1 MKVDEL
7 LGLIED
13 KDDSEEQTRK
23 DELVEQD
30 VHADEQIQQEVRLE
44 YEDVLQNED
53 DEHELNITC
62 NDCWNNMIL
71 RKMYFLRYLSMKT
84 AAIRDDVEN
93 EEQECE
99 DEFAHI
105 MLLQENDDEDIYEMC
120 IWSSEDIGGYPDL
133 CSHRKGKA

>member
-30 VHADEQIQQEVRLE
+30 VHDDEQIQQEVRLE
-44 YEDVLQNED
+44 YDDVLQDKD

-71 RKMYFLRYLSMKT
+71 RKMYFLRYLRMKT

-105 MLLQENDDEDIYEMC
+105 MLLQENDVRISMNEDVH
-120 IWSSEDIGGYPDL
+120 SEDIGGYPDL

>member
-13 KDDSEEQTRK
+13 KDDSEEQSRK

-30 VHADEQIQQEVRLE
+30 VHDNEQAQQEVRLE
-44 YEDVLQNED
+44 YDDVLQNED

-71 RKMYFLRYLSMKT
+71 RKMYFLRYLRMKT

-105 MLLQENDDEDIYEMC
+105 MLLQENDDEDIYE
-120 IWSSEDIGGYPDL
+120 
-133 CSHRKGKA
+133 

>member
-30 VHADEQIQQEVRLE
+30 VHDDEQI
-44 YEDVLQNED
+44 
-53 DEHELNITC
+53 HITC

-71 RKMYFLRYLSMKT
+71 RKMYFLRYLRMKGNSCYT
-84 AAIRDDVEN
+84 
-93 EEQECE
+93 
-99 DEFAHI
+99 
-105 MLLQENDDEDIYEMC
+105 
-120 IWSSEDIGGYPDL
+120 G
-133 CSHRKGKA
+133 